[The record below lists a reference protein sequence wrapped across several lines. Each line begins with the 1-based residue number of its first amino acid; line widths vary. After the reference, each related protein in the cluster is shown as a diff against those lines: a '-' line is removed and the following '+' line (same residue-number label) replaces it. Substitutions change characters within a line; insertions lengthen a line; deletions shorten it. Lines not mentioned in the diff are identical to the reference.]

1 MENNADSYVLVLED
15 RSRVQSPTEAGQL
28 SVVSSMDETGKVKTV
43 EPTEAN
49 QTAFMK
55 FKKNDSILKNFLSN
69 LVKQFK
75 DPTHFGVYRLV
86 SDRVV
91 ESVAELKNMLAG
103 REEPQNKAALETLR
117 INLDEFAPV
126 QKAPAIDESKVD
138 WIELE
143 RIGLSKDRLEQSGN
157 LDKLLNW
164 QKTGLVG
171 ISVPFGETSIYTE
184 ARIALRQSE
193 DGSLGLAIHSIRKEP
208 QLDFPYMGYRFSD
221 EEKATLLHSGNLGKQ
236 VELTPKNG
244 EPFKAYVSIDPQ
256 TNELVALRADRVI
269 IPQEIKSVLLTEQQ
283 HQDLTEGK
291 AVKVEGMLSRHGK
304 PFDATLQ
311 VNADKRGIEFIF
323 NENLS
328 FKERQRQSQKTREAS
343 PYGIPTTICKYQL
356 TEKQQKA
363 LSEGRSLYLKNMVD
377 KEGEIFSAYVR
388 YDKEQSR
395 PRFYRYNPDKK
406 QEQVEA
412 VAEKHKTQTAVNNEG
427 KTNEATKHVKEPL
440 KSGQV
445 RPTEKQQKK
454 EKQKEEQKTTR
465 KKGRKM

>member
-15 RSRVQSPTEAGQL
+15 RSRVQSPTEAGHL
-28 SVVSSMDETGKVKTV
+28 SVVSSMDEAGRVKTV

-55 FKKNDSILKNFLSN
+55 FKKNDSVLKNFLSN

-86 SDRVV
+86 SDRAV
-91 ESVAELKNMLAG
+91 ESVAELRNMLAG
-103 REEPQNKAALETLR
+103 REEPQNKAMLESIR
-117 INLDEFAPV
+117 MNLDEFAPA
-126 QKAPAIDESKVD
+126 QKVPAIDESKVD
-138 WIELE
+138 WKELE
-143 RIGLSKDRLEQSGN
+143 RLGLSRDRLEQSGDLN
-157 LDKLLNW
+157 KLLNW

-208 QLDFPYMGYRFSD
+208 QLDFPYMGYRFSED
-221 EEKATLLHSGNLGKQ
+221 EKATLLHSGNLGKQ

-244 EPFKAYVSIDPQ
+244 EPFKGYVSIDPL

-283 HQDLTEGK
+283 HRDLTEGK
-291 AVKVEGMLSRHGK
+291 PVKVEGMLSRGGK

-311 VNADKRGIEFIF
+311 VNAEKRGIEFIF
-323 NENLS
+323 NDNLS
-328 FKERQRQSQKTREAS
+328 FKERRQLSQKPQADS
-343 PYGIPTTICKYQL
+343 PYGVPATLCKYQL
-356 TEKQQKA
+356 TERQQKA
-363 LSEGRSLYLKNMVD
+363 LSEGRTLYLKNMVD

-388 YDKEQSR
+388 YDKEQQR
-395 PRFYRYNPDKK
+395 PRFYRYNPDQK

-412 VAEKHKTQTAVNNEG
+412 VAEGHKTQVAVNNEG
-427 KTNEATKHVKEPL
+427 KTNEATRHVKEPL

-445 RPTEKQQKK
+445 RPAEKQQA
-454 EKQKEEQKTTR
+454 KQESEEQKQPR
-465 KKGRKM
+465 KRGRRM